1 LLLFSL
7 EVLNDE
13 SRHLKNAKRNEP
25 NLHLLPR
32 QSLTAENVLERTFFM
47 DLMLKRGKPGTNA
60 FEITATNKGL
70 RAFFHPFLYEFV
82 M

>member
-13 SRHLKNAKRNEP
+13 SRYLKNAKRNEP
-25 NLHLLPR
+25 NLHLLHR
-32 QSLTAENVLERTFFM
+32 QSVTAENVRERTFLP
-47 DLMLKRGKPGTNA
+47 DSILIQLKPGTNA
-60 FEITATNKGL
+60 SEITGTDRGL
-70 RAFFHPFLYEFV
+70 RAFFPSFLYEFV